1 VIRDWPMFRLHHF
14 VLAVVPRR
22 FARAG
27 GLTGQRVYCGIRC
40 RFLRT
45 DEAMFRFLHAA
56 DIHLDSPLRG
66 LDRYEGAPVER
77 LRGATRRALENLVD
91 LALETPVDF
100 VLIAGDLYDGD
111 WEDFRTGL
119 FFARQA
125 ARLDAAGI
133 PMVIVAGNHDAAN
146 RMSRRLPLPASTR
159 LLMPGEA
166 QTVRLERLKVAI
178 HGQSFGEQATA
189 ENLAAGYPRPVRG
202 WFNIGL
208 LHTSLTGREGHD
220 VYAPCSLDELGAKG
234 YDYWALGHVHR
245 YEVVAEDP
253 VVVFPGNLQGRHI
266 RETGPKGCVL
276 VEVEGRRVRWTFRP
290 MDVVRWEECRVDA
303 QGVEDE
309 ADLLERVRQ
318 RLAEGTSSAAGRL
331 RAVRVRLEGVTP
343 LHATLVAE
351 QESWTAKVRSLAFQV
366 NPEEVWVEQVAI
378 ATRPPL
384 QWNPARWA
392 DSPLGELMACVA
404 ELQASP
410 DRLAAVMEDKALRD
424 LAARLPA
431 EVRAGANLGLDGP
444 EALRP
449 LLADVEQMLVHA
461 LLTKEPSR

>member
-1 VIRDWPMFRLHHF
+1 
-14 VLAVVPRR
+14 
-22 FARAG
+22 
-27 GLTGQRVYCGIRC
+27 
-40 RFLRT
+40 
-45 DEAMFRFLHAA
+45 MFRFLHAA

-77 LRGATRRALENLVD
+77 LRGATRRALENLID
-91 LALETPVDF
+91 LAIETPVDF

-125 ARLDAAGI
+125 ALLEAAGI

-146 RMSRRLPLPASTR
+146 RMSRRLPLPSSTS

-166 QTVRLERLKVAI
+166 QTVRLEHLKVAI

-208 LHTSLTGREGHD
+208 LHTSLTGRQGHD
-220 VYAPCSLDELGAKG
+220 TYAPCSLDELGAKG

-245 YEVVAEDP
+245 HEVVAEDP
-253 VVVFPGNLQGRHI
+253 LVVFPGNLQGRHI

-276 VEVEGRRVRWTFRP
+276 VEVEGHRVRWAFRAV
-290 MDVVRWEECRVDA
+290 DVVRWEECRVDA
-303 QGVEDE
+303 GGVEDE
-309 ADLLERVRQ
+309 EELLDRVRQ
-318 RLAEGTSSAAGRL
+318 RLAEGTGQAAGRL
-331 RAVRVRLEGVTP
+331 RAVRVRLEGATP
-343 LHATLVAE
+343 LHATLVGE
-351 QESWTAKVRSLAFQV
+351 QESWAAKVRSLAFQV
-366 NPEEVWVEQVAI
+366 SPEGLWVEQVAI

-384 QWNPARWA
+384 AWNPAQWA
-392 DSPLGELMACVA
+392 DSPLGELIACVA
-404 ELQASP
+404 ELQAAP
-410 DRLAAVMEDKALRD
+410 DRLSAVLEEREFREWM
-424 LAARLPA
+424 ARLPA
-431 EVRAGANLGLDGP
+431 EVRAGAKLGLDDP
-444 EALRP
+444 EALRS

-461 LLTKEPSR
+461 LLAKEPPR